1 MERKVELKNELKN
14 ELRVVKENIGKN
26 KPLVHNITN
35 YVTVNDCANIQLA
48 FGGSPIMADSILE
61 VEEVVSVCSSL
72 VINIGTIN
80 ERTIESMIKAG
91 EIANSK
97 GIPVILDP
105 VGYGFTKLRTGEV
118 DEILSKVK
126 VSVIKGNI
134 SEIKGLLKENNDIN
148 GVDVSSTDREL
159 TEKDIFEIAKKV
171 SKIHACVVAVTS
183 KVDVITD
190 GERVVYLSNGS
201 HIMSNITGTGCMIAA
216 LLGVSLGGNKDNI
229 FMGTVYGVGMMGV
242 CGEIAANALLKMELS
257 TLKNNILDKVG
268 SIKFEEFMEVL
279 KYEYN

>member
-1 MERKVELKNELKN
+1 MERKAQLKNELKKI
-14 ELRVVKENIGKN
+14 KENIEKN

-80 ERTIESMIKAG
+80 KRTIKSMIKAG
-91 EIANSK
+91 EMANLRE
-97 GIPVILDP
+97 IPVILDP
-105 VGYGFTKLRTGEV
+105 VGYGFTKLRTHGV
-118 DEILSKVK
+118 DEILSKVS

-134 SEIKGLLKENNDIN
+134 SEIKGLLKGNNDIN
-148 GVDVSSTDREL
+148 GVDVSIADREL
-159 TEKDIFEIAKKV
+159 TVEDISEIAKKV
-171 SKIHACVVAVTS
+171 SKLHSCIVAVTS

-190 GERVVYLSNGS
+190 GKRAVYLSNGN
-201 HIMSNITGTGCMIAA
+201 HIMSDITGTGCMIGA
-216 LLGVSLGGNKDNI
+216 LLGVSLGGNKENI

-242 CGEIAANALLKMELS
+242 CGEIAANSLEKRELS
-257 TLKNNILDKVG
+257 RLKNNILDKVG
-268 SIKFEEFMEVL
+268 SMKFEEFMEVL
-279 KYEYN
+279 NYEYK